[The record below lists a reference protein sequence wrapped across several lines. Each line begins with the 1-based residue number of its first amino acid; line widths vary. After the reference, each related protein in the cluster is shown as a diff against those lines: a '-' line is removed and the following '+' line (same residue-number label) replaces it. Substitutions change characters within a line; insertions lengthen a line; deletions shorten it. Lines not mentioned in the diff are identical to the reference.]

1 MRREIMTKIIYV
13 DVDLN
18 KIANG
23 SVLAT
28 DIPELGKVHQEAII
42 EEKEMDLATEKDT
55 YNFCPLGYRYV
66 DLDETKYQVID
77 DQVYVPIQVEYGNLN
92 NFKQDA
98 HEIHEHKS
106 STYFQKWLL
115 CAFLADSLPFD
126 VAARVTA
133 WFSEE

>member
-1 MRREIMTKIIYV
+1 MTKIIYI
-13 DVDLN
+13 DVNLN

-23 SVLAT
+23 AVLAT
-28 DIPELGKVHQEAII
+28 DIPELGEVHQEAIVQ
-42 EEKEMDLATEKDT
+42 ENEMDLATEKDT

-66 DLDETKYQVID
+66 DLDETKYEVIN
-77 DQVYVPIQVEYGNLN
+77 DQVFVPVQVEYGNVN
-92 NFKQDA
+92 NFKKDA
-98 HEIHEHKS
+98 FEIHKEES
-106 STYFQKWLL
+106 SEYFQKWLL